1 MDVVIDILIL
11 ITLLVMGVPVPF
23 CFMAAVLFMFI
34 LGDYSPMF
42 IISTGFKQVNSMA
55 VLSILFFILMGGLM
69 GSGGI
74 ASRLV
79 AISDSVLGRKKSGL
93 GTVTIVSC
101 AIFGSISGTCSAA
114 VAAIG
119 SLMIPRM
126 VDRGYPRGQATAL
139 VACPSVLGQLIPPS
153 VPMVLYA
160 WVTWQSVGACF
171 LATVVPG
178 LIMVFL
184 YSLMNSL
191 MIRKLPIQIL
201 PDVPA
206 KQKVRGF
213 SDAIF
218 KGFWA
223 LLMPVIVLGGIYG
236 GIFTP
241 TEAAGVAVV
250 YCVPVGF
257 FIYRSMN
264 LKQFGDAMVTSII
277 TTGVVIVMVF
287 FVMVLSRMYIMEN
300 VPQRLIATLT
310 GFTDNKI
317 TILLMVNLFLLILG
331 MLMDDFSGTLLAAPL
346 LFPLMKSIGIH
357 PIHFAAILGTNLG
370 LGNKTPPTAPIL
382 YLAGRI
388 GNCKF
393 DQLVKPAVTFMTTCS
408 VPVVLLT
415 TYCPFLSLWLPNLIM
430 PKLVPAKYVT
440 LTVFGQ

>member
-42 IISTGFKQVNSMA
+42 IISTGYKQVNSMA
-55 VLSILFFILMGGLM
+55 VLCILFFILMGGLM
-69 GSGGI
+69 SSGGI

-79 AISDSVLGRKKSGL
+79 AISDSILGRKKSGL

-101 AIFGSISGTCSAA
+101 AIFGAISGTCSAA
-114 VAAIG
+114 VAAVG
-119 SLMIPRM
+119 SIMIPRM
-126 VDRGYPRGQATAL
+126 LERGYPRGQATAL

-178 LIMVFL
+178 IIMVFL
-184 YSLMNSL
+184 YSFMNAF
-191 MIRKLPIQIL
+191 MIRKVPIQVL
-201 PDVPA
+201 PDIPVQ
-206 KQKVRGF
+206 QKIKDF
-213 SDAIF
+213 KNAIF
-218 KGFWA
+218 RGFWA

-264 LKQFGDAMVTSII
+264 LKQFGEAMVTTIT
-277 TTGVVIVMVF
+277 TTGVVIIMVF
-287 FVMVLSRMYIMEN
+287 FVMVLSRMYVMDN

-310 GFTDNKI
+310 GFTDNRI
-317 TILLMVNLFLLILG
+317 TILLMVNLFLVILG

-346 LFPLMKSIGIH
+346 LFPLMKNIGIH
-357 PIHFAAILGTNLG
+357 PVHFAAILGTNLG

-382 YLAGRI
+382 YLAGRV

-393 DQLVKPAVTFMTTCS
+393 DQLVKPAVMFMTTCS
-408 VPVVLLT
+408 APVVLLT
-415 TYCPFLSLWLPNLIM
+415 TYFPFLSLWLPHLIM
-430 PKLVPAKYVT
+430 PRLVPAKYVT